1 MSSTTTTTTTT
12 ATNLFSLDSQI
23 RYEKIL
29 VPHDGSEMSDKALIH
44 AAYLAKISGAEIV
57 LLNVIEHEV
66 IPSSTLLTFV
76 KSDLPI
82 EQAKQDLRNALE
94 ERIKQ
99 MLDERIRPCKD
110 AGISKISYKIRTG
123 KIVDEI
129 VHQSEEMDSDIIIMA
144 SSRITSYVRVL
155 GSIVRKVMD
164 SIRKPVLLIHE

>member
-1 MSSTTTTTTTT
+1 MSSATTTT
-12 ATNLFSLDSQI
+12 AINLFSVDSQI
-23 RYEKIL
+23 RYQKIL
-29 VPHDGSEMSDKALIH
+29 VPHDGSEMSDKALRH

-66 IPSSTLLTFV
+66 IPPSTLLTFI
-76 KSDLPI
+76 KTDTPL

-94 ERIKQ
+94 GRVKQ

-123 KIVDEI
+123 KVVDEI
-129 VHQSEEMDSDIIIMA
+129 VHQSEEMDSDVIIMA

>member
-1 MSSTTTTTTTT
+1 MGSTTTTG
-12 ATNLFSLDSQI
+12 TNLFSLHSQI

-57 LLNVIEHEV
+57 LLNVIENEI

-76 KSDLPI
+76 RSDTPI

-94 ERIKQ
+94 ERVKQ

-110 AGISKISYKIRTG
+110 AGLSKISYKIRTG
-123 KIVDEI
+123 KVVDEI
-129 VHQSEEMDSDIIIMA
+129 VHQSEEMDCGKQPDYFIC
-144 SSRITSYVRVL
+144 
-155 GSIVRKVMD
+155 
-164 SIRKPVLLIHE
+164 